1 MGFLGVRKFCCLL
14 PTHSEILLLHC
25 ELKDFFFI
33 LYYFYPNSV
42 ILILQMEALYSKL
55 YDKYTKLKVN
65 VTMCIFI
72 YYYYIS
78 MMLCLVTQKILRLRQ
93 RILVL
98 EKEND
103 KLV

>member
-1 MGFLGVRKFCCLL
+1 MGFFGVRKCCCLL

-72 YYYYIS
+72 YLLLLYFNDAVFGHS
-78 MMLCLVTQKILRLRQ
+78 
-93 RILVL
+93 
-98 EKEND
+98 ENFAITA
-103 KLV
+103 KNTSS